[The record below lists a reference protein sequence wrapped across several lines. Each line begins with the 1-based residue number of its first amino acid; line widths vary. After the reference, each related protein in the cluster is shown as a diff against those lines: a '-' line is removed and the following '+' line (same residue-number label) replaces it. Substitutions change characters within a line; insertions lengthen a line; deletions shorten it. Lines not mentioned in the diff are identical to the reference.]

1 MVGGG
6 GAFVTFRILIC
17 ATEASVD
24 QGWEPG
30 REGGVQFGAH
40 EFVASVRSRARRGGG
55 AAVTGVQRVS
65 RAPSSRQIGER
76 HAHPAAGA
84 SPPPKLLK

>member
-24 QGWEPG
+24 QGGEPG

-65 RAPSSRQIGER
+65 RAPGTVVQADRRAPRPPCCGGQSS
-76 HAHPAAGA
+76 
-84 SPPPKLLK
+84 S